1 MEGRGGG
8 GGGGGGRIIHLLE
21 DIAMELLMLETN
33 CFHQQVI
40 ILE

>member
-1 MEGRGGG
+1 MGGG
-8 GGGGGGRIIHLLE
+8 GGGGGVIQLLE

-40 ILE
+40 ILK